1 MGTTGPKDAPA
12 TGSLDQGIDVG
23 EDRIPPGRFGT
34 FGGVFTPT
42 VLTILGV
49 ILYLREGWVIG
60 NAGLLGSFLIIL
72 FGFGITGLTA
82 LSMSSI
88 ATNLRLGAGGA
99 YAIIGQSLGLEV
111 GGSLGIPGY
120 VSQVLAVTMYIF
132 GFREGWRWV
141 FPDHSALLVD
151 VVTFGVLV
159 AIAYVSADLAI
170 RIQYL
175 IMAVIV
181 ASLASMA
188 AAAFQGSMQYPLAN
202 VGLWGD
208 FPGAPETGFQ
218 GSSFWIVFAV
228 FYPATTGIMA
238 GVNMS
243 GDLKDPRRSIPV
255 GTLAAVGV
263 SLLIYLLVGYWIAR
277 SATPQELLSNY
288 TVMID
293 KAAWG
298 PAVLAGLLGATFS
311 SALASTVGSAR
322 ILQAMST
329 HGVLPGRRWLSTLSE
344 KGEPRNA
351 MIVTGSLILGSLLLR
366 DLNAVAPLITLFF
379 LVTYAMINAVV
390 LIEQSLNLVSFR
402 PRLRLHWIVP
412 LLGFAGCIVAMLI
425 VNPTLS
431 LLALGVTVGVYVVL
445 VRRQLS
451 APFGDVRSG
460 LFVALAEWAAK
471 RTSDLP
477 TMQERAWK
485 PNLLV
490 PVEDSGDLRGS
501 FEILYSITAP
511 QGSLKILGLHPG
523 SAHQDLAE
531 KIAPVTWAFRDRGV
545 FASWTEIEYHGFTD
559 GLTVSM
565 QTLRGTFFKPN
576 IVFLRMPS
584 EERRARD
591 YPEIILEADRQ
602 LLGTLLYAP
611 HPRAGLGQRHF
622 INVWIRDRSPDW
634 EITWDIGNLDLSLLT
649 AYQIQRNWEAKL
661 RLVMVVERPEEMERA
676 RSFMNRLADLA
687 RLEAGV
693 VVASGSLDDFLPAAP
708 TADLNIFGLSPDP
721 DFGFVEKMVEETR
734 SSCLFVRDSG
744 TENALA

>member
-1 MGTTGPKDAPA
+1 MTDRTASG
-12 TGSLDQGIDVG
+12 LEEGIEAG

-42 VLTILGV
+42 LLTILGV

-60 NAGLLGSFLIIL
+60 NAGLLGGLLVIL

-99 YAIIGQSLGLEV
+99 YAIIAQSLGLEV
-111 GGSLGIPGY
+111 GGSLGIPRY
-120 VSQVLAVTMYIF
+120 ISQVLAVTMYIF

-141 FPDHSALLVD
+141 FPEHPSLLVD
-151 VVTFGVLV
+151 LVTFGLLV

-170 RIQYL
+170 RVQYF
-175 IMAVIV
+175 IMAVIA
-181 ASLASMA
+181 ASLASVA
-188 AAAFQGSMQYPLAN
+188 VAAFQGSMQYPLTN
-202 VGLWGD
+202 IDLWGT

-218 GSSFWIVFAV
+218 GTDFWIVFAV
-228 FYPATTGIMA
+228 FFPATTGIMA
-238 GVNMS
+238 GANMS
-243 GDLKDPRRSIPV
+243 GDLEDPRRSIPL
-255 GTLAAVGV
+255 GTLSAVGL
-263 SLLIYLLVGYWIAR
+263 SLVIYLLVGYWLAR
-277 SATPQELLSNY
+277 SATPQELVANY
-288 TVMID
+288 TVMMD

-322 ILQAMST
+322 ILQAMGT
-329 HGVLPGRRWLSTLSE
+329 HGVLPGRHWLSALTE

-351 MIVTGSLILGSLLLR
+351 MIVTGALILGSLMLR

-390 LIEQSLNLVSFR
+390 LIEESLNLVSFR
-402 PRLRLHWIVP
+402 PRLRLPWFVP
-412 LLGFAGCIVAMLI
+412 FLGLAGSIFAMFI

-431 LLALGVTVGVYVVL
+431 LVALGVTVGVYVVL
-445 VRRQLS
+445 VRGHLE

-471 RTSDLP
+471 HTSELP

-490 PVEDSGDLRGS
+490 PVEDPGDLRGS
-501 FEILYSITAP
+501 FEILYSVAAP

-523 SAHQDLAE
+523 SAHDHLGE

-545 FASWTEIEYHGFTD
+545 FASWSEIEYHGFTD

-576 IVFLRMPS
+576 VVFLRMPS
-584 EERRARD
+584 DEQRARD

-611 HPRAGLGQRHF
+611 HPRAGLGQRHS

-649 AYQIQRNWEAKL
+649 AYQIQRNWNAKL
-661 RLVMVVERPEEMERA
+661 RLVMVVERREDEEEA
-676 RSFMNRLADLA
+676 RNFMTRLADLA
-687 RLEAGV
+687 RLDATV
-693 VVASGSLDDFLPAAP
+693 VVASGPFDDFLEVAP
-708 TADLNIFGLSPDP
+708 MGDLNLFGLSPDP
-721 DFGFVEKMVEETR
+721 DFGFVHRMVEETR